1 MNKIKTYLSQI
12 DIQRKYIIFF
22 CVCLLMWLFIG
33 NKLTMEKYSQAIQ
46 ENKIKEMRNLRDTQY
61 AEAYKQAETLEK
73 RALILR
79 DNAEKNKE
87 NFDRLIQKEK
97 NLLTQ
102 K

>member
-1 MNKIKTYLSQI
+1 
-12 DIQRKYIIFF
+12 
-22 CVCLLMWLFIG
+22 
-33 NKLTMEKYSQAIQ
+33 MEKYSQAIQ

-79 DNAEKNKE
+79 DNADKNKE
-87 NFDRLIQKEK
+87 NWDRLIQKEK
-97 NLLTQ
+97 NLLTN